1 MGIDRKK
8 IDQKQKKGNRM
19 DLSAKRLNVIE
30 PSPTLVITAKANE
43 LKKRGEDIVSFG
55 AGEPDF
61 DTPSHIRDAAKKAI
75 DQGMTRY
82 TAVSGTAE
90 LKEAVVHKF
99 KRDNGLDYEK
109 NQVIVGTGGKQVIYN
124 YFLATLNPGD
134 EVIVPAPYWVSYA
147 DIVRLAEGVPVI
159 VTTTPE
165 NNFQITPE
173 QLKKAITPKTK
184 CLILNSPSNPTGA
197 GYSKKDLEV
206 LGEIVL
212 SAGIQVMSDDIYE
225 KIAYDG
231 FAFSNLAM
239 LSPELK
245 KQTFIVNGVSKTY
258 SMTGWRI
265 GYGVG
270 DLKIVKN
277 METIQSQS
285 TSNASSISQAA
296 AQAAIGGD
304 QTCVEEM
311 RKAFE
316 QRRNVIVS
324 LLNSIPG
331 VKCNKPQGAFYVFP
345 YLTEVYQ
352 TPGFE
357 KLKRETSETSLSKIF
372 CGVLLEKY
380 KVAGVPGIAFG
391 EDQALRLSYAMG
403 ETDIRRGVERIA
415 EMIRDL
421 SK

>member
-1 MGIDRKK
+1 
-8 IDQKQKKGNRM
+8 M

-43 LKKRGEDIVSFG
+43 LKKKGEDIVSFG

-61 DTPSHIRDAAKKAI
+61 ETPSHIRDAAKKAI
-75 DQGMTRY
+75 DKGVTRY
-82 TAVSGTAE
+82 TAVSGTVE
-90 LKEAVVHKF
+90 LKEAIVHKF

-109 NQVIVGTGGKQVIYN
+109 NQVIAGTGGKQVIYN
-124 YFLATLNPGD
+124 YFLATLNTGD
-134 EVIVPAPYWVSYA
+134 EVIIPAPYWVSYA
-147 DIVRLAEGVPVI
+147 DIVRLSEGVPVI

-173 QLKKAITPKTK
+173 QLKKVITPKTK

-225 KIAYDG
+225 KIVYDG
-231 FAFSNLAM
+231 FTFSNLAM

-245 KQTFIVNGVSKTY
+245 KRTFIVNGVSKTY

-265 GYGVG
+265 GYGAG
-270 DLKIVKN
+270 DIGIVKN

-285 TSNASSISQAA
+285 TSNPSSISQAA
-296 AQAAIGGD
+296 AEAAIAGD
-304 QTCVEEM
+304 QVCVEEM

-316 QRRNVIVS
+316 ARRNLIVS

-331 VKCNKPQGAFYVFP
+331 VKCNRPQGAFYVFP
-345 YLTEVYQ
+345 YLTDVYK

-357 KLKRETSETSLSKIF
+357 KLKKETSETSLSKIF
-372 CGVLLEKY
+372 CSVLLEKY

-391 EDQALRLSYAMG
+391 EDKALRLSYAMG
-403 ETDIRRGVERIA
+403 EADIRRGVERIA

>member
-1 MGIDRKK
+1 
-8 IDQKQKKGNRM
+8 M

-173 QLKKAITPKTK
+173 QLKKAIT
-184 CLILNSPSNPTGA
+184 
-197 GYSKKDLEV
+197 
-206 LGEIVL
+206 
-212 SAGIQVMSDDIYE
+212 
-225 KIAYDG
+225 
-231 FAFSNLAM
+231 
-239 LSPELK
+239 
-245 KQTFIVNGVSKTY
+245 
-258 SMTGWRI
+258 
-265 GYGVG
+265 
-270 DLKIVKN
+270 
-277 METIQSQS
+277 
-285 TSNASSISQAA
+285 
-296 AQAAIGGD
+296 
-304 QTCVEEM
+304 
-311 RKAFE
+311 
-316 QRRNVIVS
+316 RNNFV
-324 LLNSIPG
+324 
-331 VKCNKPQGAFYVFP
+331 
-345 YLTEVYQ
+345 
-352 TPGFE
+352 
-357 KLKRETSETSLSKIF
+357 
-372 CGVLLEKY
+372 
-380 KVAGVPGIAFG
+380 
-391 EDQALRLSYAMG
+391 
-403 ETDIRRGVERIA
+403 
-415 EMIRDL
+415 
-421 SK
+421 

>member
-1 MGIDRKK
+1 
-8 IDQKQKKGNRM
+8 
-19 DLSAKRLNVIE
+19 
-30 PSPTLVITAKANE
+30 
-43 LKKRGEDIVSFG
+43 
-55 AGEPDF
+55 
-61 DTPSHIRDAAKKAI
+61 
-75 DQGMTRY
+75 MTRY
-82 TAVSGTAE
+82 TAVSGTVE
-90 LKEAVVHKF
+90 LKEAIVHKF

-109 NQVIVGTGGKQVIYN
+109 NQVIAGTGGKQVIYN
-124 YFLATLNPGD
+124 YFLATLNAGD
-134 EVIVPAPYWVSYA
+134 EVIIPAPYWVSYA
-147 DIVRLAEGVPVI
+147 DIVRLSEGVPVI
-159 VTTTPE
+159 VITTPE

-225 KIAYDG
+225 KIVYDG
-231 FAFSNLAM
+231 FTFSNLAM

-245 KQTFIVNGVSKTY
+245 KRTFIVNGVSKTY

-265 GYGVG
+265 GYGAG
-270 DLKIVKN
+270 DIGIVKN

-285 TSNASSISQAA
+285 TSNPSSISQAA
-296 AQAAIGGD
+296 AEAAIAGD
-304 QTCVEEM
+304 QVCVEEM

-316 QRRNVIVS
+316 ARRNLIVS

-331 VKCNKPQGAFYVFP
+331 VKCNRPQGAFYVFP
-345 YLTEVYQ
+345 YLTDVYK

-357 KLKRETSETSLSKIF
+357 KLKKETSETSLSKIF
-372 CGVLLEKY
+372 CSVLLEKY

-391 EDQALRLSYAMG
+391 EDKALRLSYAMG
-403 ETDIRRGVERIA
+403 EADIRRGVERIA